1 MNRIL
6 KGLKSAARQGKRVL
20 DRPRPRPPGAVR
32 LRFTGGCDLAEFQ
45 ARCSEHEFWYHS
57 FYFDNGFVQRGDYD
71 IGRDIADYGFPTDM
85 AGMSVLDVGTG
96 SGWFATYFEQRGA
109 DVTTTDVRGYC
120 DFDVFG
126 RDVNPPLESEKTA
139 PDRIMPDGREVYYSP
154 VSKGFWVMK
163 DLLGLNAEYV
173 NARVYDLCPAL
184 FGGRKFDLVF
194 VGSVLMHLRD
204 PIGALMAIHSVC
216 GHQLIATSLI
226 LREFPWSGGNP
237 RMQLQKG
244 AGDGISWWTPNR
256 ECLAE
261 WAKAAGFQ
269 DVDVSRSVFITSDTP
284 YADEG
289 GRSSGVTQSQAL
301 LSAFTQ

>member
-6 KGLKSAARQGKRVL
+6 KRLKSSARQGKQML
-20 DRPRPRPPGAVR
+20 NRPRPRPPGAVQ

-45 ARCSEHEFWYHS
+45 ARCSKHEFWYHS

-71 IGRDIADYGFPTDM
+71 IGRDIANYGLPKDM
-85 AGMSVLDVGTG
+85 TGMSVLDVGTG
-96 SGWFATYFEQRGA
+96 SGWFAAYFEQRGA

-126 RDVNPPLESEKTA
+126 RDANPPLESEKTA

-154 VSKGFWVMK
+154 VSEGFWIMK
-163 DLLGLNAEYV
+163 DLLGLKAEYV
-173 NARVYDLCPAL
+173 NARVYDLCPAI

-216 GHQLIATSLI
+216 DHQLIATSLI
-226 LREFPWSGGNP
+226 LRELPWSGGNP

-244 AGDGISWWTPNR
+244 AGDGISWWVPNR

-269 DVDVSRSVFITSDTP
+269 DVDVSRSVCITSDMP
-284 YADEG
+284 YANEK
-289 GRSSGVTQSQAL
+289 GRSSGATQNQAL
-301 LSAFTQ
+301 LSAFTD